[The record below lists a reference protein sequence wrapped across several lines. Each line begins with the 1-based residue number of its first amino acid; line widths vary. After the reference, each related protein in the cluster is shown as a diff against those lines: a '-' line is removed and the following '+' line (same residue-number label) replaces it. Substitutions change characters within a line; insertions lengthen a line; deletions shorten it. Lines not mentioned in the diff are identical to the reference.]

1 MYLCRL
7 DYGGVIG
14 GTVSRGRY
22 QQTQSFQTWY
32 RTLSNKTHRCRIFG
46 SMGFFL
52 PLMVDGC

>member
-46 SMGFFL
+46 SMGFFFT
-52 PLMVDGC
+52 PHG